1 MNYTNA
7 DDAGFIK
14 FATSVILLKVATFCT
29 LTTLFESSTGDC
41 QYSSLPFMVGELIK

>member
-14 FATSVILLKVATFCT
+14 FATSVILLKVTIFCT
-29 LTTLFESSTGDC
+29 LTTLCEC
-41 QYSSLPFMVGELIK
+41 KAPPVVYL